1 MNNKT
6 KRLPRLAVWFLSFI
20 ICHLSFS
27 PAGAQPPSWAK
38 KAAKSVFTLK
48 TFDDGGTLVG
58 STTGFFVGTNGEAL
72 SCFAPFKGASR
83 ALVVDANGKEYSVSC
98 ILGANETYDVAR
110 FRVDAN
116 KTQPLDV
123 APGMAPAQ
131 TQVWLLPC
139 RETKNLPQGTITKT
153 ETVQQEYGYYTVT
166 LTMPEGTAGAP
177 LLDDEGL
184 VIGIMQQ
191 PYSQDTISYA
201 VSARFAD
208 SLSIGGL
215 SINDPVLRSTKIKK
229 DLPDDIAQAQLTL
242 YLAAAQMDSVAYI
255 SLIEDFI
262 AKFPKSHEGYVA
274 RAQLAANGDNYEQAD
289 RDMAEALRVCKESS
303 SSNAADDVHYNYSRM
318 IYQKVLTRPEPPY
331 DPWTLDRALSEAQA
345 AYAANPQLVY
355 RQQEG
360 MVMFAQKRYDEAYAV
375 YEELFASPL
384 RSPELFY
391 EASRCKVLAGDT
403 TAQIAMLDSCV
414 ALFSKPY
421 LKEAAP
427 YLLASAQA
435 RMEAGK
441 DRQAASLL
449 NDYEQLMATQVND
462 RFYYLRFQ
470 AEVNGRLFQQALNDI
485 SKAISM
491 NPQSDLYYAEKASLQ
506 VRVGQYD
513 EAIETATECIRVA
526 PDHSDGYL
534 FLGLAQC
541 LKGEKEE
548 GLKNLRKAQEMGDPQ
563 AEGLIQKYAQ

>member
-1 MNNKT
+1 MNNNT
-6 KRLPRLAVWFLSFI
+6 KRLPRLAAWFLSFI
-20 ICHLSFS
+20 LCHLSFS
-27 PAGAQPPSWAK
+27 PVGAQTPSWTK

-58 STTGFFVGTNGEAL
+58 TTTGFFVGTNGEAL

-83 ALVVDANGKEYSVSC
+83 ALVVDAGGKEYQVSC

-131 TQVWLLPC
+131 TQVWLLPW

-153 ETVQQEYGYYTVT
+153 ETVLQEYGYYTVA

-177 LLDDEGL
+177 LLDDDGL

-191 PYSQDTISYA
+191 PYGQDTVSYA

-208 SLSIGGL
+208 SLRISGL

-242 YLAAAQMDSVAYI
+242 YMAAAQMDSAAYAM
-255 SLIEDFI
+255 LVDDFI
-262 AKFPKSHEGYVA
+262 AKFPKSHEGYIS
-274 RAQLAANGDNYEQAD
+274 RAQLAANGNNYEQAD
-289 RDMAEALRVCKESS
+289 RDMAEALRVCRESG
-303 SSNAADDVHYNYSRM
+303 SSNSADDVHYNYSRL
-318 IYQKVLTRPEPPY
+318 IYQKVLTRPEPAY
-331 DPWTLDRALSEAQA
+331 EPWTLDRAIDEAQA
-345 AYAANPQLVY
+345 AYAANPQPVY

-391 EASRCKVLAGDT
+391 EASRCKALVGDT
-403 TAQIAMLDSCV
+403 TAQIALLDSCV

-441 DRQAASLL
+441 DRQAVSLL

-470 AEVNGRLFQQALNDI
+470 AEVGGRLFQQALNDI
-485 SKAISM
+485 TKAISM

-513 EAIETATECIRVA
+513 EAIETAAECIRVA

-534 FLGLAQC
+534 FLGLSQC

-548 GLKNLRKAQEMGDPQ
+548 GVKNLRKAQELGDPQ
-563 AEGLIQKYAQ
+563 AEGLIQKYAN